1 MPGKPIT
8 ISQSEY
14 EVLLKAKEGY
24 EQSQGESADWG
35 RFLLFMLG
43 LYIAHEVTKPKDKEN
58 RKVM

>member
-1 MPGKPIT
+1 MPGKPVT

-14 EVLLKAKEGY
+14 EVLSQAKKAY
-24 EQSQGESADWG
+24 EQSKGESADWG

-58 RKVM
+58 RGVM